1 MMKKFCII
9 LILAISSYTS
19 LSAAESKNESAS
31 DVSIGITGSFGS
43 FNMTEKNVGIDKEPG
58 MIAGGGL
65 SIEKM
70 ISPRFG
76 IGTGIQ
82 YRYFSFDFTM
92 NDSGPAVDAKWTFQS
107 INIPFLMI
115 LSFGG
120 DNSSIN
126 FMGGIV
132 YSHIFYSVM
141 TTDSDAAL
149 DTKRDDAM
157 KFTNSNQVGVAGGII
172 FKIKATEY
180 TDFLF
185 GVTGEYYPTN
195 LLYQR
200 GDSSDKMNMY
210 NYCLTMGYMFR
221 TGLFSGSSND

>member
-1 MMKKFCII
+1 MKKFCII
-9 LILAISSYTS
+9 PALTILFYTS
-19 LSAAESKNESAS
+19 IYADESKKNESAP

-43 FNMTEKNVGIDKEPG
+43 FNMTEKNVGIDKKPG
-58 MIAGGGL
+58 MITGGGL

-70 ISPRFG
+70 ISPWFG

-82 YRYFSFDFTM
+82 YRYFNFDFTM
-92 NDSGPAVDAKWTFQS
+92 NDSNAAFDVTWAFQS

-126 FMGGIV
+126 FMGGVV

-141 TTDSDAAL
+141 TTDTDL
-149 DTKRDDAM
+149 PVNTHRDNTMRFTDT
-157 KFTNSNQVGVAGGII
+157 NQAGVSAGII

-195 LLYQR
+195 LLYDR
-200 GDSSDKMNMY
+200 GDSNDRLNMY
-210 NYCLTMGYMFR
+210 NYSLTVGYMFR
-221 TGLFSGSSND
+221 TGLFPGSSNE